1 MVGTNEEQLAL
12 EFLRRCEGEQQDVD
26 GLTALM
32 ADNIVWQINVP
43 SWRARIG
50 PEAARVE
57 LERQNTLSTGILP
70 GSEIRHVASNDRA
83 VFVERVDVFRM
94 GDKTMT
100 LHINAVLD
108 VENDKIVGWRE
119 YYDSVDLAKQLGVD
133 ATVVVEK

>member
-1 MVGTNEEQLAL
+1 MRT
-12 EFLRRCEGEQQDVD
+12 EFLRCCEGEQQDVD

-32 ADNIVWQINVP
+32 ADDIVWQINV
-43 SWRARIG
+43 RRGACGTRTT
-50 PEAARVE
+50 
-57 LERQNTLSTGILP
+57 NTLSTGILP

-94 GDKTMT
+94 GEKTIT
-100 LHINAVLD
+100 LHINAVLE
-108 VENDKIVGWRE
+108 VEDGKIVAWRE